1 MKNKNQKMDIE
12 DAINRISWRFKNE
25 NIKINESKIII
36 NQKDVEAVDFLVD
49 WINRQKKQELQENIL
64 FAKLF
69 TYAFTNEIIYQQ
81 GQPQEALHR
90 LQEVVKRPI
99 QEHYDKVREYLN
111 MFEQTSYMKSIGG
124 NFDKH
129 PALMTKEEKNKEV
142 ELLKI
147 NEIET
152 IRFMKGAWSI
162 EQVYKSLNNTITE
175 FINRYKNLP

>member
-1 MKNKNQKMDIE
+1 MKNQKQKINIE
-12 DAINRISWRFKNE
+12 EAINRISWRFKNE

-69 TYAFTNEIIYQQ
+69 TYSFTQEIIYQQ
-81 GQPQEALHR
+81 GNPQEALHH
-90 LQEVVKRPI
+90 LQEKAKQPI
-99 QEHYDKVREYLN
+99 QQHYDKFLEYLN
-111 MFEQTSYMKSIGG
+111 MFEQTNFLKSLGVK
-124 NFDKH
+124 FDKH
-129 PALMTKEEKNKEV
+129 PVLMSKEEKNKEV
-142 ELLKI
+142 SVLKESQI
-147 NEIET
+147 EIVKKIKST
-152 IRFMKGAWSI
+152 WKT